1 MKVRFLFLVFE
12 IIFAIGVAA
21 NIIRSILFDFPFNI
35 IFITLIIGNLYF
47 FIFSAIQYEN
57 LKLPNKK

>member
-1 MKVRFLFLVFE
+1 MKVRFIFLVFE

-21 NIIRSILFDFPFNI
+21 NIIRCILFSFPFNI

>member
-1 MKVRFLFLVFE
+1 MKARFIFLVFE

-21 NIIRSILFDFPFNI
+21 NIIRSILFGFPFNI

>member
-1 MKVRFLFLVFE
+1 MKERFLFLVLE
-12 IIFAIGVAA
+12 IVFAIGVAV
-21 NIIRSILFDFPFNI
+21 NIICSILFGFPFNI
-35 IFITLIIGNLYF
+35 IFITLIIGNFYF